1 MTRQRWYVVGGVVV
15 LLIAMIAIGTDED
28 VPLDPDGTGPSGA
41 RALVLLLESCA
52 DEVDVVESTPLPDV
66 DRAVL
71 LDDRLSPAA
80 RAQLAGWLRD
90 GGTLVV
96 TDPESPFVPE
106 INDVAIGT
114 FEPLSVRPGQCRVP
128 ALANVGDLELDGR
141 VGYPIAPGSRSCFG
155 DATSAFIV
163 VTDVG
168 RGTLVA
174 VGGAGMWT
182 NAGLAEADNSVLAV
196 ALLAPSPSVD
206 VAVLRRQLVVPPVT
220 AADGE
225 PADLDGR
232 RDDDERRDDVGGG
245 STGLFG
251 LMPEYMRWVVV
262 QLALAWLVYAMA
274 RARRFGRPV
283 TEPQPVQIPGSEI
296 VRATGRLLRLPPRS
310 ETAVLLAESLRVELA
325 HALGLRRD
333 AEAAVVAEVAARR
346 CSLTADQI
354 EAVLVAATAADDAD
368 LVALTARIDRI
379 REEVTS
385 VRPTRHE

>member
-15 LLIAMIAIGTDED
+15 LLIVMIAIGTDDD

-41 RALVLLLESCA
+41 RALVLLLESFA
-52 DEVDVVESTPLPDV
+52 DEVDVVDSTPLPDV

-71 LDDRLSPAA
+71 LDDRLSTAA

-90 GGTLVV
+90 GGTLIV

-114 FEPLSVRPGQCRVP
+114 FEPLSVRPGLCRVP
-128 ALANVGDLELDGR
+128 ALADVGDLELDGR

-174 VGGAGMWT
+174 VGGAGIWT

-206 VAVLRRQLVVPPVT
+206 VAVLRRQLAVPPVRT
-220 AADGE
+220 ADDE
-225 PADLDGR
+225 PADLDER
-232 RDDDERRDDVGGG
+232 RRDDVGGG
-245 STGLFG
+245 SAGLFG

-296 VRATGRLLRLPPRS
+296 VRATGRLLRMPPRS

-333 AEAAVVAEVAARR
+333 AEAPIVAQVAAQR

-354 EAVLVAATAADDAD
+354 EAVLVAPRATDDAD
-368 LVALTARIDRI
+368 LVALTARVDRI